1 MAAEDSSNPLAALS
15 AALAALVAAATPR
28 VVGIR
33 VKGAPPLTGSLW
45 RPDVV
50 VASEQVSPDV
60 GEVEILHPTGASPPA
75 RVAGRDPG
83 TNVVALRL
91 DTPVEIATPV
101 SAEPSHG
108 GLALIL
114 SAGSGGPQARLGLV
128 GRLGPAW

>member
-1 MAAEDSSNPLAALS
+1 MPAEGPSNPLVELS

-33 VKGAPPLTGSLW
+33 AKGAPPLTGTLW

-50 VASEQVSPDV
+50 VASEQVFPNVD
-60 GEVEILHPTGASPPA
+60 EAEILQPAGGLSPV

-91 DTPVEIATPV
+91 DTPVEVTPPL

-108 GLALIL
+108 GLALVL
-114 SAGSGGPQARLGLV
+114 
-128 GRLGPAW
+128 